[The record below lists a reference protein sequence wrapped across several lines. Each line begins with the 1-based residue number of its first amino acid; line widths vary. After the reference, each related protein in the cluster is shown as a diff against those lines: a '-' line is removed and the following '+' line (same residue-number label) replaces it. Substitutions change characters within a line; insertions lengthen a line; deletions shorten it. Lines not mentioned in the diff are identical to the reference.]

1 MTMPDLAARIAAVRQ
16 FNRFYTRQIGLL
28 RDGLVDTRFS
38 LTEAR
43 VLYELGQA
51 GDTTASAV
59 AGALGL
65 DHGYLSRILGAF
77 AEAGLITRR
86 PSPEDGRQTRL
97 TLSAKGRTAFRT
109 LDRGSHRL
117 VAVLLETMPEPRQRR
132 LVDAMRMI
140 ERSLAPDKA
149 APAVVL
155 RTHRAGDM
163 GWVLSSHATRYSQ
176 EYGWGAAFEALV
188 AGIVAQFLREFDSAR
203 ERCWIAEIDGAP
215 VGSVFLVK
223 CGDDVAKL
231 RLLLVEPH
239 ARGAGVG
246 RLLVD
251 ECVRFAREARYR
263 RITLWT
269 QSILIGARAIYQ
281 RAGFRLVQEERH
293 CGFGHDLVGETWERD
308 L

>member
-1 MTMPDLAARIAAVRQ
+1 MTTPEFAARVAAVRQ

-43 VLYELGQA
+43 VLYELA
-51 GDTTASAV
+51 KAPDTTASTI

-65 DHGYLSRILGAF
+65 DHGYLSRILGTF
-77 AEAGLITRR
+77 AEAGLIARKT
-86 PSPEDGRQTRL
+86 SPEDGRQFL
-97 TLSAKGRTAFRT
+97 VALSAKGRAAFRT

-117 VAVLLETMPEPRQRR
+117 VTALLETMAEPRQQQ
-132 LVDAMRMI
+132 LVEAMRTI
-140 ERSLAPDKA
+140 ERSFAPGAA

-155 RTHRAGDM
+155 RPHRIGDM
-163 GWVLSSHATRYSQ
+163 GWVLASHATRYSE

-188 AGIVAQFLREFDSAR
+188 AGIVAQFLRDFDSAR

-223 CGDDVAKL
+223 GSDEVAKL
-231 RLLLVEPH
+231 RLLLVEPR
-239 ARGAGVG
+239 ARGAGIG

-269 QSILIGARAIYQ
+269 QSILTGARALYQ
-281 RAGFRLVQEERH
+281 RAGFRLVKEERH
-293 CGFGHDLVGETWERD
+293 CSFGHDLVGETWERN

>member
-1 MTMPDLAARIAAVRQ
+1 MPDLAARVAAVRQ

-51 GDTTASAV
+51 GETTASVV

-117 VAVLLETMPEPRQRR
+117 VAAMLETLPEPRQRS
-132 LVDAMRMI
+132 LVDAMRTI
-140 ERSLAPDKA
+140 ERALDPDKA

-163 GWVLSSHATRYSQ
+163 GWVLSSHATRYLQ

-223 CGDDVAKL
+223 GGDDVAKL
-231 RLLLVEPH
+231 RLLLVEPQ

-269 QSILIGARAIYQ
+269 QSILTGARAIYQ
-281 RAGFRLVQEERH
+281 RTGFRLVKEERH
-293 CGFGHDLVGETWERD
+293 CSFGHDLVGETWERD